1 MKFLLP
7 LLLLTSCAISP
18 KRPDSIFKC
27 AIIGSHGA
35 YANMT
40 VKATFMELAEEE
52 AEKIRLRLVTKK
64 LVPENTAV
72 VCFKDENQVKR

>member
-1 MKFLLP
+1 MKYLIP
-7 LLLLTSCAISP
+7 LLILTSCAMSP
-18 KRPDSIFKC
+18 KRPDSVFSC
-27 AIIGSHGA
+27 AIFGSHGA

-52 AEKIRLRLVTKK
+52 AEKIRLRLVEKK

-72 VCFKDENQVKR
+72 VCFKDEKLKK